1 MNKYESIPELM
12 ARRAAERRAYNQAK
26 EDRRI
31 EREERERERREQRQS
46 RTNYSGYY
54 SSSFAPPYE
63 PQGTESFHDIDAL
76 GEPHEDIEQWYLR
89 FHVMSDNHYPI
100 NSRARARQLLNMNPN
115 DTVINKHFK
124 FGLLRIMH
132 PDKSGHPNATRFFQ
146 MLTDAIDIIENR
158 GSGKRNKKTY
168 KRRAKTNKRNKRYKS
183 RKNYR

>member
-1 MNKYESIPELM
+1 MSEYETIPELM

-31 EREERERERREQRQS
+31 EREKRERERREQRQN

-54 SSSFAPPYE
+54 SSRFAPPYE
-63 PQGTESFHDIDAL
+63 PQDTESFYDIDSL
-76 GEPHEDIEQWYLR
+76 GEPYEDIEQWYLR

-100 NSRARARQLLNMNPN
+100 NSRARAIKLLNMNPS

-158 GSGKRNKKTY
+158 GSGKRNRKTH
-168 KRRAKTNKRNKRYKS
+168 KRRAKTNKRHKRNKS